1 MIEKGGEGA
10 HWHFVTPNFVQ
21 AAFLPK
27 NRDRILHTASKL
39 SRLHGPRRKFKIG
52 GHLPPFDLHEFGKYE
67 KILFSL

>member
-1 MIEKGGEGA
+1 LPKKRDMIEKGGEGA
-10 HWHFVTPNFVQ
+10 HWHFVTPTFVQ

-52 GHLPPFDLHEFGKYE
+52 GHLPPFW
-67 KILFSL
+67 